1 MNSSNTIRSSTIQLV
16 RCYAML
22 VIGAGPSYFCLVGP
36 NMGLESPAG
45 WIDTTM
51 RTKRGW
57 LVTA

>member
-36 NMGLESPAG
+36 NMGLESPAAHKE
-45 WIDTTM
+45 
-51 RTKRGW
+51 R
-57 LVTA
+57 VTSYCLSCLL

>member
-45 WIDTTM
+45 WIDTTL
-51 RTKRGW
+51 RTKRG
-57 LVTA
+57 